1 MRVAGLGIA
10 ALLAVAC
17 MPARYREELPPG
29 TRDSVGRSG
38 AEGAV
43 DATAEGS
50 ADAASPDAGATV
62 VGRVTPDGTLIAD
75 TLAAPVPDTTRVE
88 RETVVTGEIRPA
100 AELETAPPTIAEPE
114 GEALAT
120 GWRVQ
125 VFASRSQ
132 AEAAATATRVQDAL
146 GDRAPVYVERDDPW
160 FKVRVGDFVDRA
172 DAEALRLHVAGL
184 GWPDAWA
191 VRATIRTLP

>member
-1 MRVAGLGIA
+1 MSAEGPTAPAAILA
-10 ALLAVAC
+10 LLALLAVAC

-29 TRDSVGRSG
+29 ARDSTRRAG
-38 AEGAV
+38 AEAGA
-43 DATAEGS
+43 S
-50 ADAASPDAGATV
+50 AGTDGESGATV

-75 TLAAPVPDTTRVE
+75 TLAHPVADTARVE
-88 RETVVTGEIRPA
+88 RETVVTGEVRPA
-100 AELETAPPTIAEPE
+100 TELEAAPPTAAEPR

-125 VFASRSQ
+125 VFASRAE
-132 AEAAATATRVQDAL
+132 AEAAAAATRVRDAL

-160 FKVRVGDFVDRA
+160 FKVRAGDFADRA
-172 DAEALRLHVAGL
+172 AAEALRQQLAGI

-191 VRATIRTLP
+191 VRTTIRTLP